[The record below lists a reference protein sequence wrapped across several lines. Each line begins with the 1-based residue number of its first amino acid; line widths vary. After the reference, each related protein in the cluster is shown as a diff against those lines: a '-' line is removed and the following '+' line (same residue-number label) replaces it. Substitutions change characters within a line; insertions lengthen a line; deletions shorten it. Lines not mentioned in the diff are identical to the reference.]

1 MDRENILEYLESNY
15 RHLPCYPQLLEYAEK
30 SLKDNLE
37 FQLDG
42 NELGV
47 TIKSIIENAERGTFG
62 LVKITRNPESGDMS
76 IISVRKEYSPQN
88 EVRYGFMTEVG
99 LNMFTDANSA
109 VFDKD
114 GVCTYTSWFSD
125 ENKYYETAENQD
137 KDYIMTAIKK
147 TTPKYDSK
155 GKFVEG
161 PESSYR
167 PFTNIQERI
176 NNTRVIHRH
185 GRSPINGEY
194 SDVGVIY
201 KGDDGKEKEQ
211 YFLKENHG
219 KVYSKGKGWLGSL
232 KEVAKKIESLID
244 TNTTR
249 DGWSEETIVDTN
261 SIINTLMD
269 EVELD
274 DI

>member
-1 MDRENILEYLESNY
+1 MDREKILEYLESNY
-15 RHLPCYPQLLEYAEK
+15 GHLPCYPQLLEYAEK
-30 SLKDNLE
+30 SLKNNFE
-37 FQLDG
+37 FQLDK

-47 TIKSIIENAERGTFG
+47 TIKSIIENPERGSFG
-62 LVKITRNPESGDMS
+62 VVKITRNPESGDIG
-76 IISVRKEYSPQN
+76 IISVKKEYAPQN

-125 ENKYYETAENQD
+125 ENKYYKTAEHKD
-137 KDYIMTAIKK
+137 TDYIQTAIKE

-155 GKFVEG
+155 GKFVNG
-161 PESSYR
+161 PDSAYR
-167 PFTNIQERI
+167 SFTDIQERI
-176 NNTRVIHRH
+176 TKTRVIHRH

-201 KGDDGKEKEQ
+201 KDDAGKEKEQ
-211 YFLKENHG
+211 YFLHENHG

-232 KEVAKKIESLID
+232 KDVARKIDSLID
-244 TNTTR
+244 ANITHDEWCGGT
-249 DGWSEETIVDTN
+249 VLDTD

-269 EVELD
+269 EVGHD